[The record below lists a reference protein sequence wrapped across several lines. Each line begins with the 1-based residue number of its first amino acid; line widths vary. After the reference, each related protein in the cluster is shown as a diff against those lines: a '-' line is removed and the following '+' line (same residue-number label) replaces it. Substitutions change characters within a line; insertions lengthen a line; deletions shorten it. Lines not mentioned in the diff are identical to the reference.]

1 MYILILILIMQLY
14 INEVIMKK
22 TLYEYKDKIKKLPI
36 KDKYLKNEILIED
49 FLIDKENN
57 IEIYYAPH
65 NEYLNLKRKFL

>member
-1 MYILILILIMQLY
+1 
-14 INEVIMKK
+14 MKK

-57 IEIYYAPH
+57 IEITQEELE
-65 NEYLNLKRKFL
+65 EYTERYTVMGYSENVEDF